1 MIYTLRTDIALP
13 HPLSKF
19 RKPAAERKPRT
30 RKYPFADLA
39 IGMSFVVPVEPDK
52 AEKAVKSN
60 LSRIASVFRKEL
72 DVTDR
77 KFVVRTLID
86 DAGNRVLDDQG
97 RVQIAVF
104 AVQPDNL

>member
-1 MIYTLRTDIALP
+1 MTYALRTDIALP
-13 HPLSKF
+13 QSLYKF
-19 RKPAAERKPRT
+19 RKLAAERKPRT
-30 RKYPFADLA
+30 RKYPFADMA
-39 IGMSFVVPVEPDK
+39 IGTSFVVPVAPDK

-60 LSRIASVFRKEL
+60 LSRIASYFRKEF

-104 AVQPDNL
+104 AVQPDSL